1 MIFPFPPKKKK
12 KKKSVLYSYRCTE
25 SVSHRKTKENFSKAA
40 GSQKLVK
47 NHEKDLV
54 VYDKRQVHL
63 K

>member
-1 MIFPFPPKKKK
+1 MIFPFPPK

-47 NHEKDLV
+47 THEKDLV